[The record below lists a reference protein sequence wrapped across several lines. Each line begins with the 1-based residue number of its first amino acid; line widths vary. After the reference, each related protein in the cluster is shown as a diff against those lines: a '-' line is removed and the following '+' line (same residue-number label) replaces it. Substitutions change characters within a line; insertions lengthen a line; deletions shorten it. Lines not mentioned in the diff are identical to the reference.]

1 MFFDGT
7 AITISLYF
15 FILDGLLP
23 VSDIIFAPRILAFEI
38 PFRIFFELPLV
49 EIPITTSPFFTNFST
64 LLYAEVAKK
73 DCSLIKNLY
82 KKMICKTNN
91 ATATIN
97 AKKKLT
103 DYLPN
108 DLLKKKE

>member
-1 MFFDGT
+1 MQ
-7 AITISLYF
+7 ITKNKI
-15 FILDGLLP
+15 FIILLLF
-23 VSDIIFAPRILAFEI
+23 I
-38 PFRIFFELPLV
+38 
-49 EIPITTSPFFTNFST
+49 FTNFST